1 MLTDEERQ
9 ENLQIARQLHEGA
22 YQKFWDRVQAAP
34 GDRFELFDY
43 ELAHQLTDAP
53 WRTVAGDLVGRELCE
68 VTNLVHQWTLEL
80 DRWDLWI
87 DVLGEY
93 QDAQDRWN
101 IRAEFIEPLAHRC
114 LQAPSHLKD
123 VLIGVATNAAH
134 QASLALTPG
143 YKDRM
148 PSDSRRVK
156 ALAKGR
162 RIFLKRHEALEQ
174 LDELA
179 KPWPS
184 LHPFRKLLDCLD
196 TKDYREHTHDYRNRS
211 SHAIPPN
218 FEFGEVGFWM
228 RCVGFRE
235 ERLRNP
241 DGTLTIKEDVSR
253 SSVSY
258 SFGGV
263 APLAIDL
270 TIQHCRGQYDVA
282 RSTYLA
288 YRDFL
293 KEILNQLWVRTQ
305 AG

>member
-1 MLTDEERQ
+1 MLAEKERQ
-9 ENLQIARQLHEGA
+9 ENLRIARLLHEGA

-43 ELAHQLTDAP
+43 ELAHQLKDAP
-53 WRTVAGDLVGRELCE
+53 WRTAAGDLAGRELCE

-87 DVLGEY
+87 DVLDEY
-93 QDAQDRWN
+93 LDAQDRWN

-114 LQAPSHLKD
+114 LQAPSHVKD
-123 VLIGVATNAAH
+123 VLIGVATSAVH
-134 QASLALTPG
+134 QASLSLTPG

-148 PSDSRRVK
+148 PSDSRHFK
-156 ALAKGR
+156 ALKKGR
-162 RIFLKRHEALEQ
+162 RIFLKRHEALAQ

-179 KPWPS
+179 EPWPS
-184 LHPFRKLLDCLD
+184 LRPFREYLDLLD
-196 TKDYREHTHDYRNRS
+196 TGDYRERTHDYRNRA

-218 FEFGEVGFWM
+218 FEFGEVGFWT
-228 RCVGFRE
+228 RSVGFRE
-235 ERLRNP
+235 ERVRNP

-258 SFGGV
+258 SFGGI
-263 APLAIDL
+263 APLAL
-270 TIQHCRGQYDVA
+270 EQAIQHCRSQYDVA
-282 RSTYLA
+282 KNTYSA

-293 KEILNQLWVRTQ
+293 NEILRQLR
-305 AG
+305 ARA